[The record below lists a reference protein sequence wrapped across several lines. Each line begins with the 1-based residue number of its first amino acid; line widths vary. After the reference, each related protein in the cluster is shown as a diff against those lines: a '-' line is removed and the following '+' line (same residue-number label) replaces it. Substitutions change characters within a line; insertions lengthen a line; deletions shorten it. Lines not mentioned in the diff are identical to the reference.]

1 MSVSPS
7 LRMNAKTS
15 GTIKA
20 RLFGLGM
27 QIPELLAQ
35 RKFDSAGCH
44 AHSYAHKTPKTVA
57 LTVLML
63 E

>member
-1 MSVSPS
+1 
-7 LRMNAKTS
+7 MNAKTS